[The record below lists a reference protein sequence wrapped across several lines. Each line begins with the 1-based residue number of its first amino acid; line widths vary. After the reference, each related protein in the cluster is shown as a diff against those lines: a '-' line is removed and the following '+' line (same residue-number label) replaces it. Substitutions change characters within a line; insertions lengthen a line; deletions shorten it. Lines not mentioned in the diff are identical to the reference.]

1 MQLQPP
7 SITSKLSN
15 RLYLP
20 IIGVLLLGLAIM
32 TLNTFWAIQKL
43 TLEKHKEVRQTYQNY
58 VQKTLNGQHQIVLT
72 NVIALSNNPGLQ
84 KALADRNRASAQ
96 QLLDDVLKQ
105 YKKFSGFKN
114 VKIHLHTADFKSFLR
129 SWQPDQYGDN
139 LSPFRHSLHHLALT
153 QTPFASVEL
162 GREGILLRGFAL
174 MKYEGR
180 IVGSIEFIQSFEEI
194 IQELNKQYNLQ
205 ALILSSHDKTIDYF
219 HTLTLVGT
227 NRVLLNSRPR
237 NNQPLIQ
244 ALANYDFDQL
254 EKDQQIIRSP
264 YYFTSVPLYDFKN
277 DKVGCFLVADNL
289 THVNSLIDSTREALY
304 WQIASLALVDLF
316 IIGLL
321 IILLRQRVVRPLSQL
336 RSQLASINPFFGDAD
351 RLCQILP
358 LQTNHRDEFGALTH
372 CLNLFFQ
379 RTCETFSELTLA
391 RKLHQET
398 LQSVIQPNARLT
410 TDDQGK
416 ILSVSADFLRLIHAA
431 DDNLS
436 GQAFSQCLHPQIPRV
451 VVRKMQRAL
460 SQGNVWQGILKLSAA
475 DGKTLFTRTTVVP
488 HCLPEQH
495 TLFLFENVTDLVTH
509 HEPLLNTFRTH
520 PLSHL
525 GNSEKLE
532 YDYRHAQQAY
542 LAKLSV
548 DVQAGN
554 ASPNLIRQMTQYLL
568 DTFEDK
574 DYTLYQLNPQ
584 EFAVLANA
592 LLTPQ
597 KTFVEQM
604 EHFLMEYN
612 HTPLTTENPHDQP
625 IATLKLS
632 IGVSTQHY
640 GLLEQ
645 ANKALQQAQQA
656 TLPHVVV
663 MPPLINLE
671 RLYR

>member
-1 MQLQPP
+1 MV
-7 SITSKLSN
+7 LS
-15 RLYLP
+15 
-20 IIGVLLLGLAIM
+20 
-32 TLNTFWAIQKL
+32 TFWAIQKL

-84 KALADRNRASAQ
+84 KALAERNRASAQ

-129 SWQPDQYGDN
+129 SWKPEQYGDN

-180 IVGSIEFIQSFEEI
+180 IVGSIEFIQSFEEV
-194 IQELNKQYNLQ
+194 IQELNQQYNLQ

-227 NRVLLNSRPR
+227 NRVLLNSRPH

-254 EKDQQIIRSP
+254 EKDQQIIRPP

-289 THVNSLIDSTREALY
+289 THVNSLIDSTRSALY
-304 WQIASLALVDLF
+304 WQIASLALVDLL

-321 IILLRQRVVRPLSQL
+321 IILLRQRVIRPLSQL
-336 RSQLASINPFFGDAD
+336 RAQLASINPFFGDAD
-351 RLCQILP
+351 KLREILP
-358 LQTNHRDEFGALTH
+358 LRTNHKDEFGALTH

-398 LQSVIQPNARLT
+398 LQNVMQPSARLT
-410 TDDQGK
+410 TDGQGK
-416 ILSVSADFLRLIHAA
+416 IHSVSADFLKLIHAT
-431 DDNLS
+431 DDTLS
-436 GQAFSQCLHPQIPRV
+436 GQTFNHCLHPQIPRV
-451 VVRKMQRAL
+451 LVRKMQRAI
-460 SQGNVWQGILKLSAA
+460 SQGEVWQGILKLAAA
-475 DGKTLFTRTTVVP
+475 DGRTLYTRTTVVP
-488 HCLPEQH
+488 DCLPEQH
-495 TLFLFENVTDLVTH
+495 SLFLFENVTDLVTH
-509 HEPLLNTFRTH
+509 HEPLLNSFRTH
-520 PLSHL
+520 PASLL
-525 GNSEKLE
+525 GDHDKLE
-532 YDYRHAQQAY
+532 YDYRHTQQAY

-548 DVQAGN
+548 DVQAETD
-554 ASPNLIRQMTQYLL
+554 AQQHTPPELIQQMTHYLL
-568 DTFEDK
+568 DSFEDT
-574 DYTLYQLNPQ
+574 DYTLYQLNQQ

-597 KTFVEQM
+597 KTFIEQM
-604 EHFLMEYN
+604 EHFLMAHN
-612 HTPLTTENPHDQP
+612 HTAIQTENPQDKP

-645 ANKALQQAQQA
+645 AHKALQQAQQT

-663 MPPLINLE
+663 MPPLTDLQ